1 MLKTPDPE
9 NLSLRGW
16 RPERELGGT
25 AALAVVRE
33 WIEAAREREK
43 VDQAV
48 MVLEASARTKA
59 ASLS

>member
-1 MLKTPDPE
+1 MLRE
-9 NLSLRGW
+9 EGW

-33 WIEAAREREK
+33 WIEAAREREE